1 MIIIFSIFLAL
12 LLWVIIQTI
21 SLTIVVKE
29 VRKANWKEWIN
40 IIVGFLKKRAE
51 RKVFYTFM
59 ATEASLAGG
68 IPELLSFFVSVRYA
82 DTEITF
88 LGYLSQNSTI
98 QSFGTA
104 VLIAIGYFLYLWQS
118 NKKRPEEWK
127 RIVEVCRLIDEEL
140 NFIPT
145 QKWFEYQNTKQIKN
159 LDKRYSENRNFPFED
174 MDFALASLHITDR
187 FKPLL
192 KEKIEKFKDTLKSF
206 IQSTEKEASCSEI
219 SAQCRL
225 LVKKMDGL
233 SGTATSYIE
242 LRDSINGFLLKFND
256 FCYNSENNN
265 RNDIRTKGSFIH
277 EDGYALQKVLSN
289 SWIEFKKHHTI
300 IVTGVAGTGKSH
312 LIGDMVTQR
321 KRAHEPSILLLGQ
334 HFTLSSDPLSQIREL
349 LDIKCKKEK
358 LLRQLNNYGRKIG
371 EPVVIFIDAIN
382 EGAGDELWSKFLL
395 DFLQSIDSYEYLRLV
410 ISFRISDCKNWFY
423 DIAHNSEYAVY
434 QHHGFKGHEREAC
447 EYMFS
452 SFGID
457 QPTWPVY
464 GEEFSNPLFLIKY
477 CRNHEKSHRP
487 LVFANFWTTILE
499 YCDDANHEI
508 AIKFKYNEAQNLV
521 TKVLRSVADLMVTA
535 GSRWHLKYQVVMER
549 LAQDAKYTRTPNEFF
564 ELLIDEG
571 LLRTDVYD
579 GGVTYVNFG
588 FERIGDYFIAEYLI
602 SNTPAKEWFKYDSG
616 SLSEALAILV
626 PIIKD
631 KELIELVE
639 YNDKEEAFQS
649 FIDSAV
655 WRDSFTVKGDEL
667 ICKVKEAKEYSLMF
681 EIILSRPYR
690 TDVAS
695 NGFALYNILW
705 NLSMAQRDAI
715 WTILISS
722 PSSHQSSQ
730 LMDLARWGCEA
741 SNDTLKSI
749 DNQIAKACLETLVW
763 ALSTTWRELRDCATH
778 AIVNILVQH
787 KNLLLP
793 LLEKY
798 YFVNDPYIQ
807 ERLWCAVYGALLLME
822 DDKNSCTVA
831 QWVYSNVFIKKH
843 VPEHILVRDYACNIL
858 EFGIS
863 RGLDIRI
870 EQELIKVPFTDG
882 TLPPIPSNDEITA
895 KYDRDWKTVPEDERD
910 AYMAQRS
917 ILSSMAPEYGVRSYG
932 DFGRYVFESNL
943 REFGENVEMLSNWAI
958 HMIFEEY
965 GYDPKVFALFD
976 RNNTS
981 RNRSH
986 SKIERIGKKYQW
998 IAMYR
1003 IMARMMDKYP
1013 EKDWSNEWSYPIL
1026 RARTIDPTIYPGRK
1040 ALHHQSKYKLPDFD
1054 ISTPKSDLKWLN
1066 AWKNM
1071 PRIKEYVLITD
1082 ENGIEWV
1089 NLFSYSKYVREPD
1102 GDKSLIRDLWTFI
1115 QAYIVNKEDLRTV
1128 CDNLYHVGIEGRS
1141 FHENAD
1147 IYNIFTREFYWSSIY
1162 TQAVSD
1168 ECYKRIPFSLK
1179 HKIFDGII
1187 IEPAY
1192 LQYTL
1197 SSNDDVSSEDSVN
1210 LFMPN
1215 EWLFKGLQLRFS
1227 NDVGV
1232 WVNDKNEIV
1241 VLDNYMFS
1249 SGHSALFV
1257 RKDFLLRYLNTNGKT
1272 MFWPILNERTIRS
1285 RGSDY
1290 FDHGQNGGYAY
1301 MDDKGIIHQEIRC
1314 YEPSSIE
1321 KKYSKLKSLISKKT
1335 NTILL
1340 WLHKHHLIWLSKN
1353 KKMELYYGIDYMYL
1367 RNSKIDIFDSIPN
1380 PSEWLKK
1387 STENNEIIKKE
1398 ENIE

>member
-12 LLWVIIQTI
+12 LLWGIIQTT
-21 SLTIVVKE
+21 SLTLIIKE

-59 ATEASLAGG
+59 ATEASLSGL
-68 IPELLSFFVSVRYA
+68 IPQLLRAHISFRYA
-82 DTEITF
+82 DKEITF
-88 LGYLSQNSTI
+88 LGVLSQNSEWL
-98 QSFGTA
+98 SFGIA
-104 VLIAIGYFLYLWQS
+104 VLIAIAYFLYLWQS
-118 NKKRPEEWK
+118 NKKKPEEWGK
-127 RIVEVCRLIDEEL
+127 IVEACRLIDEEL

-145 QKWFEYQNTKQIKN
+145 QKWFEEQNIKQIKN

-192 KEKIEKFKDTLKSF
+192 KEKIEKFRDTLKSF
-206 IQSTEKEASCSEI
+206 IISTDKEPSCSEI
-219 SAQCRL
+219 SAQCRH
-225 LVKKMDGL
+225 LVKKMDSL

-242 LRDSINGFLLKFND
+242 LRESVNGFLSIFND
-256 FCYNSENNN
+256 FCYNSESNN
-265 RNDIRTKGSFIH
+265 RNDIRTKGYFIR
-277 EDGYALQKVLSN
+277 EDGHALQKVLSN
-289 SWIEFKKHHTI
+289 NWIEFKKHHTI

-334 HFTLSSDPLSQIREL
+334 HFTASPDPLSQIREL
-349 LDIKCKKEK
+349 LDIKCRKEK
-358 LLRQLNNYGRKIG
+358 LLKELDNYGKRIG
-371 EPVVIFIDAIN
+371 EPVVLFIDAIN
-382 EGAGDELWSKFLL
+382 EGAGDELWNKFLL
-395 DFLQSIDSYEYLRLV
+395 DFLQSIDSCEYLRLI

-434 QHHGFKGHEREAC
+434 LHHGFKGHEREAC

-508 AIKFKYNEAQNLV
+508 AIKFKYNKAQNLV
-521 TKVLRSVADLMVTA
+521 TKALRSVAELMVTT

-602 SNTPAKEWFKYDSG
+602 SNTQAKEWFKYNLG
-616 SLSEALAILV
+616 NLSEALAILV
-626 PIIKD
+626 PSIKN

-639 YNDKEEAFQS
+639 ENDKEEAYQS
-649 FIDSAV
+649 FIDSAM
-655 WRDSFTVKGDEL
+655 WRDSFTMKGDEL
-667 ICKVKEAKEYSLMF
+667 ICKIKEANKYGLMF

-695 NGFALYNILW
+695 NGFALYDMLW

-715 WTILISS
+715 WTVLISD
-722 PSSHQSSQ
+722 PWSHGRKV
-730 LMDLARWGCEA
+730 LDLARWGCEA
-741 SNDTLKSI
+741 SNNTLKSI

-763 ALSTTWRELRDCATH
+763 TLSTTWRELRDCATH

-787 KNLLLP
+787 KKLLLP

-807 ERLWCAVYGALLLME
+807 ERLWCAVYGALLLMQ

-843 VPEHILVRDYACNIL
+843 VPEHILVRDYACNIV

-895 KYDRDWKTVPEDERD
+895 KYDRDWKTVPENERD
-910 AYMAQRS
+910 VYMVQHS

-932 DFGRYVFESNL
+932 DFGRYVFQSNL
-943 REFGENVEMLSNWAI
+943 GGFGENVEMLSNWAI

-965 GYDPKVFALFD
+965 GYDPNVFVHF
-976 RNNTS
+976 
-981 RNRSH
+981 
-986 SKIERIGKKYQW
+986 
-998 IAMYR
+998 
-1003 IMARMMDKYP
+1003 
-1013 EKDWSNEWSYPIL
+1013 
-1026 RARTIDPTIYPGRK
+1026 
-1040 ALHHQSKYKLPDFD
+1040 
-1054 ISTPKSDLKWLN
+1054 
-1066 AWKNM
+1066 
-1071 PRIKEYVLITD
+1071 
-1082 ENGIEWV
+1082 
-1089 NLFSYSKYVREPD
+1089 
-1102 GDKSLIRDLWTFI
+1102 
-1115 QAYIVNKEDLRTV
+1115 
-1128 CDNLYHVGIEGRS
+1128 
-1141 FHENAD
+1141 
-1147 IYNIFTREFYWSSIY
+1147 
-1162 TQAVSD
+1162 
-1168 ECYKRIPFSLK
+1168 
-1179 HKIFDGII
+1179 
-1187 IEPAY
+1187 
-1192 LQYTL
+1192 
-1197 SSNDDVSSEDSVN
+1197 
-1210 LFMPN
+1210 
-1215 EWLFKGLQLRFS
+1215 
-1227 NDVGV
+1227 
-1232 WVNDKNEIV
+1232 DKN
-1241 VLDNYMFS
+1241 N
-1249 SGHSALFV
+1249 
-1257 RKDFLLRYLNTNGKT
+1257 
-1272 MFWPILNERTIRS
+1272 
-1285 RGSDY
+1285 
-1290 FDHGQNGGYAY
+1290 
-1301 MDDKGIIHQEIRC
+1301 
-1314 YEPSSIE
+1314 
-1321 KKYSKLKSLISKKT
+1321 
-1335 NTILL
+1335 
-1340 WLHKHHLIWLSKN
+1340 
-1353 KKMELYYGIDYMYL
+1353 
-1367 RNSKIDIFDSIPN
+1367 DSHN
-1380 PSEWLKK
+1380 
-1387 STENNEIIKKE
+1387 
-1398 ENIE
+1398 

>member
-12 LLWVIIQTI
+12 LLWGIIQTT
-21 SLTIVVKE
+21 SLTLIIKE

-59 ATEASLAGG
+59 ATEASLSGL
-68 IPELLSFFVSVRYA
+68 IPQLLRAHISFRYA
-82 DTEITF
+82 DKEITF
-88 LGYLSQNSTI
+88 LGVLSQNSEWL
-98 QSFGTA
+98 SFGIA
-104 VLIAIGYFLYLWQS
+104 VLIAIAYFLYLWQS
-118 NKKRPEEWK
+118 NKKKPEEWGK
-127 RIVEVCRLIDEEL
+127 IVEACRLIDEEL

-145 QKWFEYQNTKQIKN
+145 QKWFEEQNIKQIKN
-159 LDKRYSENRNFPFED
+159 LDKRYSENRNFPFEH

-192 KEKIEKFKDTLKSF
+192 KEKIEKFRDTLKSF
-206 IQSTEKEASCSEI
+206 IISTDKEPSCSEI
-219 SAQCRL
+219 SAQCRH
-225 LVKKMDGL
+225 LVKKMDSL

-242 LRDSINGFLLKFND
+242 LRESVNGFLSIFND
-256 FCYNSENNN
+256 FCYNSESNN
-265 RNDIRTKGSFIH
+265 RNDIRTKGYFIR
-277 EDGYALQKVLSN
+277 EDGHALQKVLSN
-289 SWIEFKKHHTI
+289 NWIEFKKHHTI

-334 HFTLSSDPLSQIREL
+334 HFTASPDPLSQIREL
-349 LDIKCKKEK
+349 LDIKCRKEK
-358 LLRQLNNYGRKIG
+358 LLKELDNYGKRIG
-371 EPVVIFIDAIN
+371 EPVVLFIDAIN
-382 EGAGDELWSKFLL
+382 EGAGDELWNKFLL
-395 DFLQSIDSYEYLRLV
+395 DFLQSIDSCEYLRLI

-434 QHHGFKGHEREAC
+434 LHHGFKGHEREAC

-508 AIKFKYNEAQNLV
+508 AIKFKYNKAQNLV
-521 TKVLRSVADLMVTA
+521 TKALRSVAELMVTT

-602 SNTPAKEWFKYDSG
+602 SNTQAKEWFKYNLG
-616 SLSEALAILV
+616 NLSEALAILV
-626 PIIKD
+626 PSIKN

-639 YNDKEEAFQS
+639 ENDKEEAYQS
-649 FIDSAV
+649 FIDSAM
-655 WRDSFTVKGDEL
+655 WRDSFTMKGDEL
-667 ICKVKEAKEYSLMF
+667 ICKIKEANKYGLMF

-695 NGFALYNILW
+695 NGFALYDMLW

-715 WTILISS
+715 WTVLISD
-722 PSSHQSSQ
+722 PWSHGRKV
-730 LMDLARWGCEA
+730 LDLARWGCEA
-741 SNDTLKSI
+741 SNNTLKSI

-763 ALSTTWRELRDCATH
+763 TLSTTWRELRDCATH

-787 KNLLLP
+787 KKLLLP

-807 ERLWCAVYGALLLME
+807 ERLWCAVYGALLLMQ

-843 VPEHILVRDYACNIL
+843 VPEHILVRDYACNIV

-895 KYDRDWKTVPEDERD
+895 KYDRDWKTVPENERD
-910 AYMAQRS
+910 VYMVQHS

-932 DFGRYVFESNL
+932 DFGRYVFQSNL
-943 REFGENVEMLSNWAI
+943 GGFGENVEMLSNWAI

-965 GYDPKVFALFD
+965 GYDPNVFVHF
-976 RNNTS
+976 
-981 RNRSH
+981 
-986 SKIERIGKKYQW
+986 
-998 IAMYR
+998 
-1003 IMARMMDKYP
+1003 
-1013 EKDWSNEWSYPIL
+1013 
-1026 RARTIDPTIYPGRK
+1026 
-1040 ALHHQSKYKLPDFD
+1040 
-1054 ISTPKSDLKWLN
+1054 
-1066 AWKNM
+1066 
-1071 PRIKEYVLITD
+1071 
-1082 ENGIEWV
+1082 
-1089 NLFSYSKYVREPD
+1089 
-1102 GDKSLIRDLWTFI
+1102 
-1115 QAYIVNKEDLRTV
+1115 
-1128 CDNLYHVGIEGRS
+1128 
-1141 FHENAD
+1141 
-1147 IYNIFTREFYWSSIY
+1147 
-1162 TQAVSD
+1162 
-1168 ECYKRIPFSLK
+1168 
-1179 HKIFDGII
+1179 
-1187 IEPAY
+1187 
-1192 LQYTL
+1192 
-1197 SSNDDVSSEDSVN
+1197 
-1210 LFMPN
+1210 
-1215 EWLFKGLQLRFS
+1215 
-1227 NDVGV
+1227 
-1232 WVNDKNEIV
+1232 DKN
-1241 VLDNYMFS
+1241 N
-1249 SGHSALFV
+1249 
-1257 RKDFLLRYLNTNGKT
+1257 
-1272 MFWPILNERTIRS
+1272 
-1285 RGSDY
+1285 
-1290 FDHGQNGGYAY
+1290 
-1301 MDDKGIIHQEIRC
+1301 
-1314 YEPSSIE
+1314 
-1321 KKYSKLKSLISKKT
+1321 
-1335 NTILL
+1335 
-1340 WLHKHHLIWLSKN
+1340 
-1353 KKMELYYGIDYMYL
+1353 
-1367 RNSKIDIFDSIPN
+1367 DSHN
-1380 PSEWLKK
+1380 
-1387 STENNEIIKKE
+1387 
-1398 ENIE
+1398 